1 MTDAGLEVCDQRGV
15 HLGCRGKRAL
25 AEVDDAMMA
34 EVQVGRI
41 PVGQVHALRFRLNP
55 FQTLACDGT
64 KAEVLF
70 LCSAG
75 FPMLFETFVAPPMSN
90 VKSPSDI
97 PRVM

>member
-1 MTDAGLEVCDQRGV
+1 MSGRGAAWWCFAGGRS
-15 HLGCRGKRAL
+15 
-25 AEVDDAMMA
+25 AEVDDTMMA

-55 FQTLACDGT
+55 SLTLACDCT
-64 KAEVLF
+64 KAEDLF
-70 LCSAG
+70 RCG
-75 FPMLFETFVAPPMSN
+75 GVFPMLFETFVPTPMSN